1 VLLMKEGLF
10 MGKKKKRTWT
20 ALLWGCGLSWGIY
33 LGGLLLLAGLLT
45 KGVAPMSVSAGGT
58 AALCGVAVLAG
69 GMLAATGSPWGPLPS
84 ALLHTALFATVLI
97 GVGAACWQ
105 GIDWTGHGGML
116 LVCVLV
122 GGGLAGLLSGR
133 RGRRRR
139 RK

>member
-1 VLLMKEGLF
+1 
-10 MGKKKKRTWT
+10 
-20 ALLWGCGLSWGIY
+20 
-33 LGGLLLLAGLLT
+33 LLAGLLT
-45 KGVAPMSVSAGGT
+45 KGMVPMSVSTGGT
-58 AALCGVAVLAG
+58 AALCGVAVLVG
-69 GMLAATGSPWGPLPS
+69 GLLAADSPWGPLPS
-84 ALLHTALFATVLI
+84 ALLHAALFAIVLI